1 VRKMFVAAAAMAAFL
16 GSPSPIRADDGAE
29 DYVRRMAEAGRLDLA
44 ESRAKDVLDVDLAEP
59 VSTAVVAAMRARRG
73 DTEGAVAGIAT
84 AVVYGSDEPFVRRT
98 AGQILA
104 WHDTRSGSMADDIET
119 SLEAMRHA
127 VDSTPECAEAYR
139 LACDA
144 YVAARASPATSPS
157 PGATLVPDSVEAEFA
172 GDADGDAVIFASTTA
187 ACGVWWNCATPECR
201 AELCSTLVR
210 SCGTRSASGRVSWG
224 RRGASY
230 GPASGT
236 WSTPLG
242 TFSRSVRTSGYCAPA
257 AAAPSCA
264 PASCESD
271 GGRCRR

>member
-1 VRKMFVAAAAMAAFL
+1 MRILIAVAAAMAAFL
-16 GSPSPIRADDGAE
+16 GSSSPTRADESAE
-29 DYVRRMAEAGRLDLA
+29 DFVRRMAEAGRPDLA

-73 DTEGAVAGIAT
+73 DAEGAVSGIAT
-84 AVVYGSDEPFVRRT
+84 AVVYGADEPFVRRT

-119 SLEAMRHA
+119 SLETMRHA
-127 VDSTPECAEAYR
+127 VDGTPECAEAYR
-139 LACDA
+139 IACDA
-144 YVAARASPATSPS
+144 YVAARASPAASPR
-157 PGATLVPDSVEAEFA
+157 PDATLIPDSVEAEFA
-172 GDADGDAVIFASTTA
+172 GDADSDPVIFASA
-187 ACGVWWNCATPECR
+187 AASCGVWWNCATPECR

-210 SCGTRSASGRVSWG
+210 SCGARPADGRVSWG
-224 RRGASY
+224 RRGASS
-230 GPASGT
+230 GRVSGT

-264 PASCESD
+264 PASCEET
-271 GGRCRR
+271 GGHRRR